1 MNLMDYVGH
10 PINTQSMRP
19 MQCHDNFP
27 VLNHDVPFSVPT
39 QIEYSNSHASNS
51 FDVYRGDKTI
61 LTCVTSILPTPTLP
75 PSSPASSSSSS
86 SHGPSAPSSRL
97 SDEQHFPKGA
107 NQNRHSTCFT
117 ARLVKLQKGKEGGEN
132 SKSGGGNGVH
142 CSGTML
148 STGSFEKR
156 FKRVGAFH
164 FV

>member
-1 MNLMDYVGH
+1 MPLAWRLNIPNCRFLRVNLACDKLQYE
-10 PINTQSMRP
+10 
-19 MQCHDNFP
+19 
-27 VLNHDVPFSVPT
+27 HDVPLLIISFRVFPSPLIPI

-61 LTCVTSILPTPTLP
+61 LTCVTSILPTATSPT
-75 PSSPASSSSSS
+75 SPVSSSSST
-86 SHGPSAPSSRL
+86 HGPSAPSSSRL

-142 CSGTML
+142 CSGTMH
-148 STGSFEKR
+148 STGSFDKR
-156 FKRVGAFH
+156 F
-164 FV
+164 